1 MPRVPWEQRRDKLS
15 GALWVIPVLFMAGA
29 IAVGGLLS
37 LINIGPD
44 SAIAPLLFRGH
55 ADEAQKV
62 LLAIVGTLVGVL
74 ALVIGLTMIA
84 LQVAANRYSPRLMR
98 SFLRDRPA
106 QIVLGL
112 FVATIIYNGAGV
124 YIVGQPAG
132 TAETKYPRLAVTVG
146 LGLLFVCIA
155 VLVFFADHMMHQI
168 QIDAVLARC
177 RRSTMQTLATE
188 PPGVGRNCGKQ
199 KFDMPPPW
207 AIAVRAR
214 HSGYVQ
220 TIHPETLV
228 AVADATQVTV
238 RLVPTI
244 GDHIVEGTP
253 LARVWRTSPEQRV
266 AEDGQLVRAL
276 AAAVTIGPER
286 TMRQDVGLG
295 FIQIVDVALLSLH
308 IYDFQTAI
316 QAINELSTLLC
327 KCSQYAMGDE
337 ALRSG
342 DGAVRVIC
350 PSPSFEQYLDL
361 ACGEIRRRGA
371 GETMISRALL
381 RLLRQVGSVVT
392 TDKRRAYVLNQIS
405 LAVATA
411 ERSIQEPGDL
421 THFRAEAAYA
431 TGLVDTVSDPLP
443 IGDSGHVPPRGV

>member
-1 MPRVPWEQRRDKLS
+1 MFDIRLEHLCQR
-15 GALWVIPVLFMAGA
+15 I
-29 IAVGGLLS
+29 
-37 LINIGPD
+37 
-44 SAIAPLLFRGH
+44 
-55 ADEAQKV
+55 
-62 LLAIVGTLVGVL
+62 
-74 ALVIGLTMIA
+74 
-84 LQVAANRYSPRLMR
+84 
-98 SFLRDRPA
+98 
-106 QIVLGL
+106 
-112 FVATIIYNGAGV
+112 
-124 YIVGQPAG
+124 GQPD
-132 TAETKYPRLAVTVG
+132 
-146 LGLLFVCIA
+146 
-155 VLVFFADHMMHQI
+155 ADP
-168 QIDAVLARC
+168 VVNRPL
-177 RRSTMQTLATE
+177 
-188 PPGVGRNCGKQ
+188 
-199 KFDMPPPW
+199 
-207 AIAVRAR
+207 
-214 HSGYVQ
+214 
-220 TIHPETLV
+220 

-238 RLVPTI
+238 RLVPAI
-244 GDHIVEGTP
+244 GDHVVEGTP

-266 AEDGQLVRAL
+266 AVDGQLVRAL

-381 RLLRQVGSVVT
+381 RLLREVGSVVT

-431 TGLVDTVSDPLP
+431 ASLVDTVSDPLP
-443 IGDSGHVPPRGV
+443 IGDSGHVPPPGV

>member
-1 MPRVPWEQRRDKLS
+1 
-15 GALWVIPVLFMAGA
+15 
-29 IAVGGLLS
+29 
-37 LINIGPD
+37 
-44 SAIAPLLFRGH
+44 
-55 ADEAQKV
+55 
-62 LLAIVGTLVGVL
+62 
-74 ALVIGLTMIA
+74 
-84 LQVAANRYSPRLMR
+84 
-98 SFLRDRPA
+98 
-106 QIVLGL
+106 
-112 FVATIIYNGAGV
+112 
-124 YIVGQPAG
+124 
-132 TAETKYPRLAVTVG
+132 
-146 LGLLFVCIA
+146 
-155 VLVFFADHMMHQI
+155 
-168 QIDAVLARC
+168 
-177 RRSTMQTLATE
+177 
-188 PPGVGRNCGKQ
+188 
-199 KFDMPPPW
+199 MPPPW

-238 RLVPTI
+238 RLVPAI

-266 AEDGQLVRAL
+266 AEHGQLVRAL

-421 THFRAEAAYA
+421 THFRAEAEEAA
-431 TGLVDTVSDPLP
+431 GLVDTVSDPPP
-443 IGDSGHVPPRGV
+443 IGDSGHVPPPGV

>member
-1 MPRVPWEQRRDKLS
+1 
-15 GALWVIPVLFMAGA
+15 
-29 IAVGGLLS
+29 
-37 LINIGPD
+37 
-44 SAIAPLLFRGH
+44 
-55 ADEAQKV
+55 
-62 LLAIVGTLVGVL
+62 
-74 ALVIGLTMIA
+74 
-84 LQVAANRYSPRLMR
+84 MR
-98 SFLRDRPA
+98 NFLRDRPA

-112 FVATIIYNGAGV
+112 FVAAIIYNGAGV

-132 TAETKYPRLAVTVG
+132 TADTKYPRLAVTVG

-155 VLVFFADHMMHQI
+155 VLVFFVDHMMHQL
-168 QIDAVLARC
+168 QIDAVLAGC
-177 RRSTMQTLATE
+177 RRSTIQTLATE

-214 HSGYVQ
+214 RSGYVQ

-266 AEDGQLVRAL
+266 AEHGQLARAL

-308 IYDFQTAI
+308 IFDFQTAI
-316 QAINELSTLLC
+316 QAINELAALLC
-327 KCSQYAMGDE
+327 KLSQYAMGDE

-431 TGLVDTVSDPLP
+431 ASLVDTVSDPLP